1 MDRSD
6 RTPTSPASSREA
18 AAGTPEPGVNTV
30 GPFVTSV
37 RVRYAETDAAGVVY
51 YANYLAYMEVARVE
65 WLRALGCPVKEAE
78 ARGVHLPVV
87 EARGRYLQPAQL
99 DDLLEIRIA
108 LTDVKRASFSF
119 DYEVRRGED
128 LIARGYTRHAVVER
142 ESLRPLAV
150 PTWLRDLLGRA
161 RRADEAELTGAAGTT
176 T

>member
-1 MDRSD
+1 MERRQ
-6 RTPTSPASSREA
+6 RTPVSLESS
-18 AAGTPEPGVNTV
+18 PEPPLSGIA
-30 GPFVTSV
+30 PFVATV

-65 WLRALGCPVKEAE
+65 WLRALGCPVREAE

-87 EARGRYLQPAQL
+87 EARVRYLQPAHL

-108 LTDVKRASFSF
+108 LTDVRRASFSF

-150 PTWLRDLLGRA
+150 PSWLRDLLD
-161 RRADEAELTGAAGTT
+161 RADRGEGRRPSQAAGTT

>member
-1 MDRSD
+1 MDRLD
-6 RTPTSPASSREA
+6 PTPVLPESVPEA
-18 AAGTPEPGVNTV
+18 ALDVP
-30 GPFVTSV
+30 PFVTRV

-87 EARGRYLQPAQL
+87 EARVRYLQPAHL
-99 DDLLEIRIA
+99 DDLVEIRIL

-119 DYEVRRGED
+119 DYEMRRGED

-150 PTWLRDLLGRA
+150 PAWLRDLLGRA
-161 RRADEAELTGAAGTT
+161 RRGDARAIVQAADTT